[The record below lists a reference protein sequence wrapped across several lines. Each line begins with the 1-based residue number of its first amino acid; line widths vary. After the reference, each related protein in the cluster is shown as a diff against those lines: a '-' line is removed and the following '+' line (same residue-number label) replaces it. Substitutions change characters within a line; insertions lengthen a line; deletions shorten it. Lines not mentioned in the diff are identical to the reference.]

1 MKVKDVIEY
10 MKEYNPEDELLVMW
24 WDSDVLYNDNDTV
37 SKEEWNKI
45 IDQTDGY
52 GFDGVNQD
60 IYEILEETLFD
71 IRKEAEDAISD
82 AKKWEHSPNIN
93 RI

>member
-1 MKVKDVIEY
+1 MMKVKDVIEY

-45 IDQTDGY
+45 IDKTDGY
-52 GFDGVNQD
+52 GFDGINND

-71 IRKEAEDAISD
+71 IRKGEI
-82 AKKWEHSPNIN
+82 K
-93 RI
+93 

>member
-45 IDQTDGY
+45 IDKTDGY
-52 GFDGVNQD
+52 GFDGINND

-71 IRKEAEDAISD
+71 IRK
-82 AKKWEHSPNIN
+82 
-93 RI
+93 RIKGEI

>member
-24 WDSDVLYNDNDTV
+24 WDSDVLYNDLENDPV

-45 IDQTDGY
+45 IDKIDGY
-52 GFDGVNQD
+52 GFDGINND
-60 IYEILEETLFD
+60 IYDILGETLID
-71 IRKEAEDAISD
+71 IREE
-82 AKKWEHSPNIN
+82 
-93 RI
+93 

>member
-45 IDQTDGY
+45 IDKTDGY
-52 GFDGVNQD
+52 GFDGINND
-60 IYEILEETLFD
+60 IYDILGETLID
-71 IRKEAEDAISD
+71 IREE
-82 AKKWEHSPNIN
+82 
-93 RI
+93 